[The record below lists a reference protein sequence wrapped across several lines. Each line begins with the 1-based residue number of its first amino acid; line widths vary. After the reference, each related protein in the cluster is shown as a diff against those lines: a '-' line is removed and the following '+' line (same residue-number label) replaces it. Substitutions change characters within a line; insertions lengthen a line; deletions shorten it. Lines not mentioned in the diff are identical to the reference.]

1 MMNKVQRDIMCVL
14 LQALL
19 DKELITQDI
28 HDKSREKIL
37 DTLDWPEAFCYA
49 RDTAEGTTFAA
60 CANLP
65 PQSIASEEP
74 QCTKYSDS
82 SETRL
87 EAKSHAQSIK
97 TEPSTVSGDRKEV
110 QDGHT

>member
-1 MMNKVQRDIMCVL
+1 MKKVQQDIMCVL
-14 LQALL
+14 LQTLL

-60 CANLP
+60 CANLS

-74 QCTKYSDS
+74 QYTKYSDS

-87 EAKSHAQSIK
+87 GAKSFAQSIK
-97 TEPSTVSGDRKEV
+97 KVPSTVSDDSKED